1 VTQSTLLTP
10 VSLSRVLQAAYE
22 LYYAQTASRATPAR
36 SSVRV
41 CAAVSLCRA
50 RVVADSAPLPP
61 FPGQRPKVDD
71 STIDAAFLQY
81 KDPNSDAILADG
93 VGRLCEDLGVD
104 PGDVAVLVL
113 AFHFKAARMCEFS
126 KEEWRTGMKALGC
139 DAVPKLASKL
149 PAFRA
154 SLGDEATFKAV
165 YAYTFTF
172 GLDRGA
178 KALTADTAVALWQL
192 LLSPGRWVHG
202 EAWCEFVSASGVKV
216 ISKDTWQQ
224 LLDFMRTMQPDM
236 SNYDAENSAWPSLID
251 DFVEHIVA
259 KKNKAKA

>member
-1 VTQSTLLTP
+1 MARQ
-10 VSLSRVLQAAYE
+10 
-22 LYYAQTASRATPAR
+22 RA
-36 SSVRV
+36 
-41 CAAVSLCRA
+41 
-50 RVVADSAPLPP
+50 VVDSALRSLPP
-61 FPGQRPKVDD
+61 VQRPKVDD
-71 STIDAAFLQY
+71 STIDAAFLEY

-165 YAYTFTF
+165 YAYTFAF

-178 KALTADTAVALWQL
+178 KALTTDTAVALWQL
-192 LLSPGRWVHG
+192 LLPPARWVHG
-202 EAWCEFVSASGVKV
+202 EAWCAFVAASGVKV
-216 ISKDTWQQ
+216 ISKDTWTQ
-224 LLDFMRTMQPDM
+224 LLDFVRTIQPDM
-236 SNYDAENSAWPSLID
+236 GNYDAENSAWPSLLD
-251 DFVEHIVA
+251 DFVEDVMQKA
-259 KKNKAKA
+259 KKA